1 MEGGLGMTNNR
12 MLPIIGIVV
21 VALILIGVFVVG
33 IYNGEIQ
40 RDAAV
45 DGQWANVETEY
56 QKRFDLVPQLVNVV
70 KGAANFEQETL
81 TQLSTLRTQWQ
92 TQTNVNDK
100 IETANQFESTLSKLL
115 VVAENYPTLQA
126 NEQFQTLQIQLEGI
140 ENRISVERKK
150 YNGVAG
156 EYNVYVRIF
165 PNSFILGAKEPKAFF
180 NSDEGSENAPEV
192 PSDFTNE

>member
-1 MEGGLGMTNNR
+1 MERMDGNR
-12 MLPIIGIVV
+12 ILPVVGIIVV
-21 VALILIGVFVVG
+21 VLLLMGVFVMG
-33 IYNGEIQ
+33 IYNGEVSRNQ
-40 RDAAV
+40 NVDA
-45 DGQWANVETEY
+45 QWSNVETEY

-81 TQLSTLRTQWQ
+81 TQLSELRTQWQ

-115 VVAENYPTLQA
+115 LVAENYPTLQS

-150 YNGVAG
+150 YNDTAR
-156 EYNVYVRIF
+156 EYNTYIQVF
-165 PNSFILGAKEPKAFF
+165 PNTFFLGGKKAKEYFESAP
-180 NSDEGSENAPEV
+180 GSENAPEV
-192 PSDFTNE
+192 PSDFTN

>member
-1 MEGGLGMTNNR
+1 MDGNR
-12 MLPIIGIVV
+12 ILPVVGIIVV
-21 VALILIGVFVVG
+21 VLLLMGVFVMG
-33 IYNGEIQ
+33 IYNGEVSRNQ
-40 RDAAV
+40 NVDA
-45 DGQWANVETEY
+45 QWSNVETEY

-81 TQLSTLRTQWQ
+81 TQLSELRTQWQ

-115 VVAENYPTLQA
+115 LVAENYPTLQS

-150 YNGVAG
+150 YNDTAR
-156 EYNVYVRIF
+156 EYNTYIQVF
-165 PNSFILGAKEPKAFF
+165 PNTFFLGGKKAKEYFESAP
-180 NSDEGSENAPEV
+180 GSENAPEV
-192 PSDFTNE
+192 PSDFTN